1 MARRMLDL
9 GHLNA
14 LSVGQWYKPEGTL
27 GRHQICKLANNVFVN
42 HEDVVFQIP
51 SSFKG
56 NKVQYDCGNLCDPA
70 ESLADRFESWKTHQL
85 AQLEQEISTLESR
98 YARDYEAVSLF
109 SAASVHAFEQEKSIL
124 SRFQELNSEWSRIKK
139 MSAPK
144 KPVTQFV
151 TTPMTKLEIFNKFG
165 VSLF

>member
-9 GHLNA
+9 GHLNS

-27 GRHQICKLANNVFVN
+27 GRHQICKLDTNVFVN
-42 HEDVVFQIP
+42 HDDVVFQIP

-56 NKVQYDCGNLCDPA
+56 NKVQYDCGNLCDPT
-70 ESLADRFESWKTHQL
+70 ESLTDRFESWKTHQL
-85 AQLEQEISTLESR
+85 AQLEQEIATLESR
-98 YARDYEAVSLF
+98 YARDYEAAAVF
-109 SAASVHAFEQEKSIL
+109 SAASLQSFEQERSII
-124 SRFQELNSEWSRIKK
+124 SKLNDINMEWSRIKK

-144 KPVTQFV
+144 KQAIQFV
-151 TTPMTKLEIFNKFG
+151 STPMTKLEIFNKFG